1 MTDHADIVRYE
12 LRGLPDA
19 LAALDAL
26 EAEIRSLNEQVVGA
40 VDLLEG
46 AVAERDEA
54 LARLSSIGGYE
65 GYDNAW
71 TALQRRAEAA
81 EAERDE
87 AKGQFWQQ
95 RHEWAAATGKNQE
108 IIDALVAERDEA
120 LRERIRAEEAAR
132 VATALMEGAQQ
143 ACGDL
148 RARALAAEAEL
159 KAWKVRSVEWEKR
172 ARAAEAE
179 RDKFKGVVVLIASK
193 KCLNG
198 NSSCDWPC
206 VVCIARAALGED
218 A

>member
-1 MTDHADIVRYE
+1 MTDADIVRE
-12 LRGLPDA
+12 FIHHAGEIHSGSDDA

-81 EAERDE
+81 EAEVARLEKDN
-87 AKGQFWQQ
+87 KWLRILLG
-95 RHEWAAATGKNQE
+95 RWAS
-108 IIDALVAERDEA
+108 DYPDLVTEYD
-120 LRERIRAEEAAR
+120 
-132 VATALMEGAQQ
+132 
-143 ACGDL
+143 
-148 RARALAAEAEL
+148 
-159 KAWKVRSVEWEKR
+159 
-172 ARAAEAE
+172 
-179 RDKFKGVVVLIASK
+179 
-193 KCLNG
+193 
-198 NSSCDWPC
+198 
-206 VVCIARAALGED
+206 RAALGED